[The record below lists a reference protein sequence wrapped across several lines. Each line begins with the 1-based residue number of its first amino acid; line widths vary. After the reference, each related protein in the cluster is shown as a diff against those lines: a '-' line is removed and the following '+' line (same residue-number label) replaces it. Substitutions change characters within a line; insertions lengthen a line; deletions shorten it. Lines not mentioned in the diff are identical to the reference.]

1 MIGIITTVDEE
12 VISIKRRMQAIKQK
26 EIAGMIFFIGT
37 VDEKEVVVVRSGA
50 GKVTAAICAQ
60 ILIDFFQVSHII
72 NTGVAAGLHP
82 EVTIGDLIIASD
94 TVENDKNL
102 DLITVAQTATRKLK
116 GDHKVFIGHV
126 GSEDQFICS
135 IKVKEEVDTLFTAYC
150 AEMEGA
156 AIAHTCFLNQ
166 IPFVMIRT
174 ISDKVNPSED
184 VNFEDFV
191 DMEARNTSRIVEDIV
206 CNL

>member
-1 MIGIITTVDEE
+1 MIGIITTMDEE
-12 VISIKRRMQAIKQK
+12 VISIKRRMHVTKQK
-26 EIAGMIFFIGT
+26 EIAGMIFFVGT
-37 VDEKEVVVVRSGA
+37 IDEKEVVVVRSGV
-50 GKVTAAICAQ
+50 GKVAAAICTQ
-60 ILIDFFQVSHII
+60 ILIDLFQVSHMI

-82 EVTIGDLIIASD
+82 DVAIGDLVIASD
-94 TVENDKNL
+94 ALQNERNL
-102 DLITVAQTATRKLK
+102 ELITMVGDATKKLK
-116 GDHKVFIGHV
+116 GDHKVFVGHV

-135 IKVKEEVDTLFTAYC
+135 IKVKEEAETLFRTYC

-174 ISDKVNPSED
+174 ISDTVDPSSD

-191 DMEARNTSRIVEDIV
+191 DMEARNTSRIIEEIV
-206 CNL
+206 CSL